1 MVSGKAGPFGE
12 TRPTV
17 AGIDH
22 VALVVTD
29 VEASKRWYREIFGF
43 EPLKDVNP
51 GSGAT
56 YIGNEHTRL
65 ALLQTSE
72 GSRFTPAVN
81 QGARACH
88 FAFGVDGATFEA
100 YERGLAGLGVTYEKL
115 THAESQSLYFSD
127 PDGYVVEATT
137 YDLS

>member
-1 MVSGKAGPFGE
+1 MVSNNPGLFGE
-12 TRPTV
+12 TRPAV

-22 VALVVTD
+22 VVLVVTD
-29 VEASKRWYREIFGF
+29 VEASKSWYRRIFGF

-56 YIGNEHTRL
+56 YVGNEDTRL
-65 ALLQTSE
+65 ALLLPRE

-81 QGARACH
+81 QGPRACH

-100 YERGLAGLGVTYEKL
+100 YERGLAGLGIAYEKL
-115 THAESQSLYFSD
+115 IHTESQSLYFSD
-127 PDGYVVEATT
+127 PDGYVIEATT
-137 YDLS
+137 YDLP

>member
-1 MVSGKAGPFGE
+1 MVSGKAKSFGG
-12 TRPTV
+12 TRPAV

-29 VEASKRWYREIFGF
+29 VEASKSWYCEIFGF

-65 ALLQTSE
+65 ALLTADE
-72 GSRFTPAVN
+72 GSTFAPAVN
-81 QGARACH
+81 QGSRACH

-127 PDGYVVEATT
+127 PDGYFVEATT

>member
-1 MVSGKAGPFGE
+1 MVSDKEGPFGE
-12 TRPTV
+12 TRPKV

-29 VEASKRWYREIFGF
+29 VEASISWYREVFGF

-56 YIGNEHTRL
+56 YIGNERTRL
-65 ALLQTSE
+65 ALLAATE
-72 GSRFTPAVN
+72 GSTFTPAVN
-81 QGARACH
+81 QGPRACH
-88 FAFGVDGATFEA
+88 FALGVDRSTFEA

-115 THAESQSLYFSD
+115 THAASQSIYFSD
-127 PDGYVVEATT
+127 PDGYLVEATT
-137 YDLS
+137 YDPS